1 MSDPRCTLW
10 GMSAGKLSSVA
21 VTEFDTAI
29 GRCAMGWTDDG
40 VVRFQLPEVVGVRV
54 PERVESPEFAESS
67 GLVGS
72 PERDESA
79 PLADSPDASALMSGM
94 LRRGVDAIASA
105 RVRTVEPSGAMAEAI
120 RAIRAHLTGELD
132 DLRWIPVDYRAQPEF
147 HRAVYDITRA
157 IAPGHTLT
165 YGEVAAR
172 AGAPGAAQAVGQALG
187 RNPIP
192 LIVPCHRVLAADHG
206 LHGFSA
212 PGGIATKARLLEIE
226 RTSGFGEP
234 TLF

>member
-1 MSDPRCTLW
+1 
-10 GMSAGKLSSVA
+10 MSAGKLSSVE
-21 VTEFDTAI
+21 VTEFDTVI

-40 VVRFQLPEVVGVRV
+40 VVRFQLPEVVGVRAPRPAGS
-54 PERVESPEFAESS
+54 PERVEA
-67 GLVGS
+67 
-72 PERDESA
+72 A
-79 PLADSPDASALMSGM
+79 PPADSPDASALVSGM
-94 LRRGVDAIASA
+94 LRRGMDGLAVA
-105 RVRTVEPSGAMAEAI
+105 RVRTVEPSGAIAEAI

-132 DLRWIPVDYRAQPEF
+132 DLRWIPVDYRTQPEF
-147 HRAVYDITRA
+147 PRAVYDITRT

-187 RNPIP
+187 RNPVP